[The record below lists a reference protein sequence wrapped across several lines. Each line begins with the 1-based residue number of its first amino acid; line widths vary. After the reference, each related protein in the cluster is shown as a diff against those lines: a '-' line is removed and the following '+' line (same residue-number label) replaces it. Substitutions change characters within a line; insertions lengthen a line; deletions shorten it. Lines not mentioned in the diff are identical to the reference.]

1 MSNAFTKKIA
11 PKTTDKAEVTAETTD
26 EVKAQ
31 VDQFVV
37 NKASIKKLE
46 AQQAAIEEA
55 IIGHVRPQ
63 QDEVAYCGNFTK
75 SMVVPG
81 KDSQVKYVTMDRFAV
96 PQEPEALAA
105 LKKLVGKKYD
115 DMFETVQ
122 TISVKKDILNGTK
135 ESDAILNKIAAAC
148 EKAGLDIATIF
159 DRTEKV
165 IGKDDLDKKQ
175 YEVLKPVQLEEFR
188 TLVRQAK
195 PSLR

>member
-1 MSNAFTKKIA
+1 
-11 PKTTDKAEVTAETTD
+11 
-26 EVKAQ
+26 
-31 VDQFVV
+31 
-37 NKASIKKLE
+37 
-46 AQQAAIEEA
+46 
-55 IIGHVRPQ
+55 
-63 QDEVAYCGNFTK
+63 
-75 SMVVPG
+75 MVVPG
-81 KDSQVKYVTMDRFAV
+81 KDSQVKYVTMDRFSV
-96 PQEPEALAA
+96 PQEPEALEA

-122 TISVKKDILNGTK
+122 TILVKKEILNGSK

-148 EKAGLDIATIF
+148 EKAGLDIATLF

>member
-1 MSNAFTKKIA
+1 MPNAFTKKIA
-11 PKTTDKAEVTAETTD
+11 AKTVDKAEVTAETTD
-26 EVKAQ
+26 EIKGQ
-31 VDQFVV
+31 VDQFVI
-37 NKASIKKLE
+37 NKAAMKKLE

-81 KDSQVKYVTMDRFAV
+81 KDSQVKYVTMDRFSV
-96 PQEPEALAA
+96 PQEAEALEEV
-105 LKKLVGKKYD
+105 KKLVGKKYT

-122 TISVKKDILNGTK
+122 AISIKKEILNGSK
-135 ESDAILNKIAAAC
+135 ESDATLNKIATAC

-165 IGKDDLDKKQ
+165 VGKDDLDKKQ
-175 YEVLKPVQLEEFR
+175 YELKPKELEIFR

>member
-1 MSNAFTKKIA
+1 MPNAFTKKIA
-11 PKTTDKAEVTAETTD
+11 AKTVDKAEVTADTTD
-26 EVKAQ
+26 EIKGQ
-31 VDQFVV
+31 VDQFVI
-37 NKASIKKLE
+37 NKALIKKLE
-46 AQQAAIEEA
+46 SQQASIEEA

-81 KDSQVKYVTMDRFAV
+81 KDSQVKYVTMDRFSV
-96 PQEPEALAA
+96 PQEAEALEEV
-105 LKKLVGKKYD
+105 KKLVGKKYT

-122 TISVKKDILNGTK
+122 AISIKKEILNGSK
-135 ESDAILNKIAAAC
+135 ESDATLNKIAAAC

-175 YEVLKPVQLEEFR
+175 YEVLKPKELEIFR